1 MFCHLKTDIMN
12 TNETGNWNKKKEKLK
27 QKFSILNESDLR
39 FSEGKENEMIK
50 ILGNKLG
57 KTRLE
62 LLNIIV
68 EL

>member
-1 MFCHLKTDIMN
+1 MN

>member
-1 MFCHLKTDIMN
+1 MN
-12 TNETGNWNKKKEKLK
+12 NNVTGNWNKKKEKLK
-27 QKFSILNESDLR
+27 QKYRNLSESDLR
-39 FSEGKENEMIK
+39 FSEGKENKMIE
-50 ILGNKLG
+50 ILSNKLG